1 MTNVTKVMTAT
12 AVVAAAAAVLF
23 ATAPASAQDWKA
35 AVAAGQIGEQ
45 SDGYLAV
52 VGGNAGLASTV
63 AAINIQRKK
72 AYTDR
77 ATAEGATVE
86 AMGIAGGCNQ
96 IKRLSPGAKYRLAG
110 GGWQTVGQGPLQLD
124 PRCP

>member
-1 MTNVTKVMTAT
+1 MRT
-12 AVVAAAAAVLF
+12 AVKVAAVAGALLLAG
-23 ATAPASAQDWKA
+23 AASAQAWRS

-52 VGGNAGLASTV
+52 VGGGALAATV
-63 AAINIQRKK
+63 ADVNIQRKK
-72 AYTDR
+72 AYTDK
-77 ATAEGATVE
+77 AAAEGATVE

-96 IKRLSPGAKYRLAG
+96 IRRLPAGAKYRLAG
-110 GGWQTVGQGPLQLD
+110 GSWLTVGQGALTLD